1 MDVAYRKAPT
11 TELAEEMSDAM
22 QLGREGSEIFAS
34 QVRWSHTLVHWQ
46 WPNLWVTG
54 SGQTTATSTES
65 LMPHHQG
72 VTK

>member
-34 QVRWSHTLVHWQ
+34 QVRWTDTLADRQ
-46 WPNLWVTG
+46 WPNL
-54 SGQTTATSTES
+54 
-65 LMPHHQG
+65 
-72 VTK
+72 